1 MVSTNNLFSSINI
14 RGVYFPNRVVVP
26 PMCQYSANEGYA
38 DDWHLVNLGRF
49 AMGGAGLII
58 TEATAVQKKG
68 RITHGCLGIWK
79 DEQII
84 GHSRIAQFISRNG
97 SIPGIQ
103 LGHAGR
109 KASMQRPW
117 DGNGPLNEDDFERG
131 DLPWKIVAASACSI
145 GKGWQVPEEL
155 SEEQICELIND
166 YISAARRSIS
176 AGYKVI
182 ELHGAHGY
190 LIHSFLSPVSNKRSD
205 KYGNNLSGRMRLAI
219 EISSAIRSSI
229 PDEIPLFFRVSSTD
243 NIASGWS
250 IEDSVKLA
258 SELKKVGVDVIDCSS
273 GGISGSATA
282 ARGKRMPGYQV
293 PFADKIKQ
301 DADIMTMA
309 VGLITHPEQANQVI
323 ARGQADF
330 VAIAREALFNPMW
343 AAQAAQYLNQD
354 KQFTLW
360 PKQSSWWLER
370 REKSSEFYNPEL
382 NSS

>member
-1 MVSTNNLFSSINI
+1 MSTSNLFSPLNI
-14 RGVYFPNRVVVP
+14 RGVEFPNRVVVP
-26 PMCQYSANEGYA
+26 PMCQYSANEGYVN
-38 DDWHLVNLGRF
+38 DWHLVNLGRF

-68 RITHGCLGIWK
+68 RITHGCPGIWE
-79 DEQII
+79 DEQIL
-84 GHSRIAQFISRNG
+84 GHSRIAQFISSNG
-97 SIPGIQ
+97 AIPGIQ

-117 DGNGPLNEDDFERG
+117 YGNGPLNNDDFERG
-131 DLPWKIVAASACSI
+131 DMPWKIVGPSACSV
-145 GKGWQVPEEL
+145 GEGWQVPEEL

-166 YISAARRSIS
+166 YVSAAKRSVS

-190 LIHSFLSPVSNKRSD
+190 LIHSFLSPVSNKRTD

-219 EISSAIRSSI
+219 EVSSALRDSI
-229 PDEIPLFFRVSSTD
+229 PNDMPLFFRVSSAD
-243 NIASGWS
+243 DVANGWS
-250 IEDSVKLA
+250 IKNSVELA
-258 SELKKVGVDVIDCSS
+258 NELKRVGVDVIDCSS

-309 VGLITHPEQANQVI
+309 VGLITHPEQANRI
-323 ARGQADF
+323 IENGQADF
-330 VAIAREALFNPMW
+330 VAVAREALFDPMW
-343 AAQAAQYLNQD
+343 AAHAAQYLNQD
-354 KQFTLW
+354 KQFKLW
-360 PKQSSWWLER
+360 PKQSGWWLER
-370 REKSSEFYNPEL
+370 REKTSEFYKPEA
-382 NSS
+382 NGD

>member
-1 MVSTNNLFSSINI
+1 MSTSNLFSPLNI
-14 RGVYFPNRVVVP
+14 RGVEFPNRVVVP
-26 PMCQYSANEGYA
+26 PMCQYSANEGYVN
-38 DDWHLVNLGRF
+38 DWHLVNLGRF

-68 RITHGCLGIWK
+68 RITHGCPGIWE
-79 DEQII
+79 DEQIL
-84 GHSRIAQFISRNG
+84 GHSRIAQFISSNG
-97 SIPGIQ
+97 AIPGIQ

-117 DGNGPLNEDDFERG
+117 YGNGPLNNDDFERG
-131 DLPWKIVAASACSI
+131 DMPWKIVGPSARSV
-145 GKGWQVPEEL
+145 GEGWQVPEEL

-166 YISAARRSIS
+166 YVSAAKRSVS

-190 LIHSFLSPVSNKRSD
+190 LIHSFLSPVSNKRTD

-219 EISSAIRSSI
+219 EVSSALRDSI
-229 PDEIPLFFRVSSTD
+229 PNDMPLFFRVSSAD
-243 NIASGWS
+243 DVANGWS
-250 IEDSVKLA
+250 IKNSVELA
-258 SELKKVGVDVIDCSS
+258 NELKRVGVDVIDCSS

-309 VGLITHPEQANQVI
+309 VGLITHPEQANRI
-323 ARGQADF
+323 IENGQADF
-330 VAIAREALFNPMW
+330 VAVAREALFDPMW
-343 AAQAAQYLNQD
+343 AAHAAQYLNQD
-354 KQFTLW
+354 KQFKLW
-360 PKQSSWWLER
+360 PKQSGWWLER
-370 REKSSEFYNPEL
+370 REKTSEFYKPEA
-382 NSS
+382 NGD